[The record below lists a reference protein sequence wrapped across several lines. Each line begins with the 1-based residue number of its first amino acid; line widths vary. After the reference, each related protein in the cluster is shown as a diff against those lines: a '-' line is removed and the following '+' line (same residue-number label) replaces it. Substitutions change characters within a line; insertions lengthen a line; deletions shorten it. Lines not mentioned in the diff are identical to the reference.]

1 MREVHLE
8 GIDPGRSGPETG
20 ERTAGAAHRTREAT
34 AAARA
39 TPG

>member
-1 MREVHLE
+1 MRGVHVGGL
-8 GIDPGRSGPETG
+8 DPGRSGPGTG